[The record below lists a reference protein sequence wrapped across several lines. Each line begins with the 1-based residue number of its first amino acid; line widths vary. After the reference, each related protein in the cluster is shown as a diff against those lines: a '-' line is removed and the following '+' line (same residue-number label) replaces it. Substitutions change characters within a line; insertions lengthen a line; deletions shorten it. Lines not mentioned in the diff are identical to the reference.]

1 MSTICAISTSLAEAA
16 IGIVRLS
23 GPASLSIAN
32 RIFKGGD
39 LEKKP
44 RYLHYGHIYRAD
56 SPIDEVLAV
65 YFRAPYTY
73 TREDMVEIN
82 THGGA
87 MALQR
92 VLALCLEEGARL
104 ANPGEFTQRAFLNG
118 RLDLPQAEAVMQLIQ
133 AKTELGYDLALTHL
147 EGDIS
152 KKLRQIREIL
162 LSLLASISLAI
173 DYPEEDEEEISY
185 EKLIDGM
192 EKVYKELALLLENSK
207 KGKLLE
213 EGLRTVISGRP
224 NVGKSTLLNALSG
237 HSRAIVTEIAGTTR
251 DTIEERIQIAGLPL
265 ILVDTAG
272 LRQTLDPVEHLG
284 VERSQAAME
293 KADFILYVLSADER
307 LQEEDISRLKLL
319 ENREYLVIV
328 NKTDKN
334 MSIELD
340 KLYSIV
346 NKDNII
352 FTSLLKEQGI
362 IDIEEAILERTIG
375 KELSLSE
382 PLIQNQR
389 QIALVKESIVWCE
402 DALADLARKEAYDY
416 VEVNIKGCF
425 ESLGLLLGENNPDII
440 GEVFSRFCV
449 GK

>member
-192 EKVYKELALLLENSK
+192 EKVYKE
-207 KGKLLE
+207 
-213 EGLRTVISGRP
+213 
-224 NVGKSTLLNALSG
+224 
-237 HSRAIVTEIAGTTR
+237 
-251 DTIEERIQIAGLPL
+251 
-265 ILVDTAG
+265 
-272 LRQTLDPVEHLG
+272 
-284 VERSQAAME
+284 
-293 KADFILYVLSADER
+293 
-307 LQEEDISRLKLL
+307 
-319 ENREYLVIV
+319 
-328 NKTDKN
+328 
-334 MSIELD
+334 
-340 KLYSIV
+340 
-346 NKDNII
+346 
-352 FTSLLKEQGI
+352 
-362 IDIEEAILERTIG
+362 
-375 KELSLSE
+375 
-382 PLIQNQR
+382 
-389 QIALVKESIVWCE
+389 
-402 DALADLARKEAYDY
+402 
-416 VEVNIKGCF
+416 
-425 ESLGLLLGENNPDII
+425 
-440 GEVFSRFCV
+440 
-449 GK
+449 